1 MDWDRLFSLAE
12 SRIKA
17 VCKSFPDPLKAE
29 VEAVPCI
36 LEKWPHEDLEADIL
50 GYYPAFE
57 DGRLG
62 EEKGPIFLFL
72 GSIQASCEVLG
83 TDFSDEVEKTFL
95 HELGHHLGLDEEELR
110 ERDLD

>member
-1 MDWDRLFSLAE
+1 MDWDRLFAVAEARLAT
-12 SRIKA
+12 
-17 VCKSFPDPLKAE
+17 VCDSFPDVLKAE
-29 VEAVPCI
+29 VSAVPCI
-36 LEKWPHEDLEADIL
+36 LERWPPEGLEQDLL

-57 DGRLG
+57 EDRVG

-72 GSIQASCEVLG
+72 GPIQTSCEVLG
-83 TDFSDEVEKTFL
+83 TDFGEEVERTFL